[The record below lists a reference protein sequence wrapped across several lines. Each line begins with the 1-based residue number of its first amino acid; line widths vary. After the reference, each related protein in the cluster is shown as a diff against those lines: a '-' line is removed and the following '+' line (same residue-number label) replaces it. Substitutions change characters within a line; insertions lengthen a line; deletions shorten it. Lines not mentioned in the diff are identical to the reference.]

1 MKLLI
6 VRHGD
11 PDYENDSLTEKGW
24 REAEYLSDRLSNL
37 EIKAMYVSPLGR
49 AKDTAS
55 LTLKKLGRTA
65 EEMEWLREF
74 RPQIIKPD
82 DPEKESITWDWL
94 PRDWTADERFYHYD
108 EWYKTETMQNGDV
121 KKEYDWVNDNLDLLL
136 KKYGYE
142 REGHLYKA
150 VEPNNDTIIL
160 FCHFGVQCVMLSHL
174 FEISPMNLWHGM
186 CAAPSSVTMLVTEER
201 CEGTAYFRMG
211 SFGDVSHL
219 YANNEPV
226 SFSARF
232 CECYTN
238 YGERH

>member
-74 RPQIIKPD
+74 RPKIIKPD

-94 PRDWTADERFYHYD
+94 PRDWTADERFYRYD
-108 EWYKTETMQNGDV
+108 EWCKTETMQNGDV
-121 KKEYDWVNDNLDLLL
+121 KKEYDWVNNNLDLLL

-150 VEPNNDTIIL
+150 VEPNNDTVIL

-174 FEISPMNLWHGM
+174 LEISPMNLWHGM
-186 CAAPSSVTMLVTEER
+186 CAAPSSVTTLVTEER

>member
-11 PDYENDSLTEKGW
+11 PDYEKDSLTEKGW
-24 REAEYLSDRLSNL
+24 REAKYLSERLSNL
-37 EIKAMYVSPLGR
+37 EIDAMYVSPLGR

-74 RPQIIKPD
+74 EPRIIKPD
-82 DPEKESITWDWL
+82 IPEKESITWDWL
-94 PRDWTADERFYHYD
+94 PQDWTSDERFYRYD
-108 EWYKTETMQNGDV
+108 EWYKTEAMQNGTV

-136 KKYGYE
+136 KKHGYE
-142 REGHLYKA
+142 RAGHLYKA
-150 VEPNNDTIIL
+150 VEPNNGTVIL

-174 FEISPMNLWHGM
+174 LEISPMNLWHGM
-186 CAAPSSVTMLVTEER
+186 CAAPSSVTTLVTEER
-201 CEGTAYFRMG
+201 CQGTAYFRMG

-238 YGERH
+238 FEERH